1 VVSKFGGTSVGKA
14 KAMDR
19 LYAIGKRL
27 SSTLFSPVRGQE
39 LSKKKVQLVDVR
51 NVLKTD
57 SSFRKAIPL
66 LEEIKKKAP
75 LKFFGLI
82 NKGHCFIG
90 QGFIG
95 QTLQRET
102 ATQGREVSEL
112 TTFGATIRHPP
123 TLAPAIRRNV
133 PVFIKSSQNPEK
145 GGICI
150 KKSTKN
156 GPLIRNLTLKKRWPI
171 LTFKNPSTVNN
182 YGFLAKIFSVF
193 ETHKIRIDSVVM
205 TVDFKTLE
213 QQELVSDLQKLG
225 TVKIEKDLS
234 LVSLVGNKIH
244 HAPGLRPKVL
254 NALQSNKE
262 AQKQINVRPF
272 ILGAS
277 KHHFSFFMKTD
288 RIPEA
293 ISKLHEV
300 FMQGTPKSNQSPI
313 G

>member
-1 VVSKFGGTSVGKA
+1 
-14 KAMDR
+14 
-19 LYAIGKRL
+19 
-27 SSTLFSPVRGQE
+27 
-39 LSKKKVQLVDVR
+39 
-51 NVLKTD
+51 
-57 SSFRKAIPL
+57 
-66 LEEIKKKAP
+66 
-75 LKFFGLI
+75 
-82 NKGHCFIG
+82 
-90 QGFIG
+90 
-95 QTLQRET
+95 
-102 ATQGREVSEL
+102 
-112 TTFGATIRHPP
+112 
-123 TLAPAIRRNV
+123 
-133 PVFIKSSQNPEK
+133 
-145 GGICI
+145 
-150 KKSTKN
+150 
-156 GPLIRNLTLKKRWPI
+156 

-193 ETHKIRIDSVVM
+193 DTHKISIDSVVM

-234 LVSLVGNKIH
+234 LMSLVGNKIH

-277 KHHFSFFMKTD
+277 KHLYCFFMKTD